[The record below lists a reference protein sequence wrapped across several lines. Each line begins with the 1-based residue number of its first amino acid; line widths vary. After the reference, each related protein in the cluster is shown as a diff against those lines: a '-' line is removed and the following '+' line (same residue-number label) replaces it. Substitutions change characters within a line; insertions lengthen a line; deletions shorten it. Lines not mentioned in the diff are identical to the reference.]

1 MEYRKNGTRLN
12 SHNPSLDKWVRVLMI
27 VILVMGI
34 FFRFANLDKKVY
46 WIDEGYTSLRIS
58 GYTEAEF
65 IQEFGD
71 GQIKEIKSLQKYQR
85 INADK
90 SVFDTVKGL
99 AIEEAQLTPLY
110 FVAVRFWVQLFGDSI
125 AVTRS
130 LSAVFSVLALP
141 CMYWLC
147 LELFESSVT
156 AWLAVAIIAVSPFQV
171 VYAQEARPYSLF
183 VMLIL
188 LSSAVLLRGMR
199 RKTNSSW
206 AIYAVT
212 LVVGFY
218 SHLLFGIVA
227 IGHGVYVLII
237 EKFRFN
243 KTVIGY
249 LLASI
254 AGLIALSPWII
265 AFIKNSGSAADKTS
279 WLSLRIPVS
288 ELMKNWVWNIS
299 KQFFDVGIYWDLL
312 RPYLISTLPVSLM
325 ILIMV
330 GYSFYLLVSKTEMRV
345 WLFVVTL
352 TFVIV
357 GILCP
362 ADLIRGG
369 IRSINT
375 RYMIPCYLGIQISL
389 AYLFTQVQV
398 TTQLQKLWRVALVV
412 LLSIGIAS
420 CCLYVSADN
429 WWNKDRSYI
438 NIRIARTVNSAS
450 KPLIITEFPE
460 YSVDTIG
467 NLLGMSHQIDPRAKL
482 LLMSPKNNVEIPEN
496 FNEIFL
502 YSITPQLKTKIAN
515 KSNQYKI
522 QTIYEENDAMILGK
536 IVNK

>member
-1 MEYRKNGTRLN
+1 MESTKNGARLN
-12 SHNPSLDKWVRVLMI
+12 YHHPSLGKWMRVLMI
-27 VILVMGI
+27 VILVLGI
-34 FFRFANLDKKVY
+34 FFRFANLEKKVY
-46 WIDEGYTSLRIS
+46 WLDEGYTSLRIS
-58 GYTEAEF
+58 GYTESEF

-85 INADK
+85 ITAEK
-90 SVFDTVKGL
+90 TVFDTVKGL
-99 AIEEAQLTPLY
+99 AIEESQLTPLY

-227 IGHGVYVLII
+227 IGHGIYVLIV

-243 KTVIGY
+243 KTVIRY

-265 AFIKNSGSAADKTS
+265 AFIKNSGNATDKTS
-279 WLSLRIPVS
+279 WLSLRRPVS
-288 ELMKNWVWNIS
+288 ELIKSWVLNIS
-299 KQFFDVGIYWDLL
+299 NQFFDVGFYWELQ
-312 RPYLISTLPVSLM
+312 RPYLISTLPVILM

-330 GYSFYLLVSKTEMRV
+330 GYSFYLLVSKTERRV
-345 WLFVVTL
+345 WLFVLTL

-357 GILCP
+357 GILLP

-369 IRSINT
+369 IRSVNT
-375 RYMIPCYLGIQISL
+375 RYMIPCYLGIQISV

-398 TTQLQKLWRVALVV
+398 TTQLQKLWRLALVV

-429 WWNKDRSYI
+429 WWNKSGSLL
-438 NIRIARTVNSAS
+438 NVSIARTVNSAS
-450 KPLIITEFPE
+450 KPLIITDFSE
-460 YSVDTIG
+460 YIVWDIG
-467 NLLGMSHQIDPRAKL
+467 NLLSLSHKLDPKAKL
-482 LLMSPKNNVEIPEN
+482 LLMSPTNNLDIPEN
-496 FNEIFL
+496 FDEIFL
-502 YSITPQLKTKIAN
+502 YSISPQLKSKIA

-522 QTIYEENDAMILGK
+522 QKIYGKNDEIILAK

>member
-1 MEYRKNGTRLN
+1 MKYTKNGARLN
-12 SHNPSLDKWVRVLMI
+12 YHHPSLGKWMRVLMI
-27 VILVMGI
+27 VILVLGI
-34 FFRFANLDKKVY
+34 FFRFANLEKKVY
-46 WIDEGYTSLRIS
+46 WLDEGYTSLRIS
-58 GYTEAEF
+58 GYTESEF

-71 GQIKEIKSLQKYQR
+71 GQIKEIKTLQKYQR
-85 INADK
+85 INTEK

-99 AIEEAQLTPLY
+99 ALEESQLTPLY

-188 LSSAVLLRGMR
+188 MSSAVLLRGMR
-199 RKTNSSW
+199 LKTNSSW
-206 AIYAVT
+206 AIYGVT

-227 IGHGVYVLII
+227 IGHGIYVVVI

-254 AGLIALSPWII
+254 TGLIALSPWII
-265 AFIKNSGSAADKTS
+265 AFIKNSGNATDKTS
-279 WLSLRIPVS
+279 WLSLRRPVS
-288 ELMKNWVWNIS
+288 ELIKSWLLNIS
-299 KQFFDVGIYWDLL
+299 NQFFDVGFYWNLS
-312 RPYLISTLPVSLM
+312 RPYLISTLPVILM

-330 GYSFYLLVSKTEMRV
+330 GYSFYLLVCKTEMRV

-357 GILCP
+357 GFLLP

-369 IRSINT
+369 IRSVNT
-375 RYMIPCYLGIQISL
+375 RYMIPCYLGIQISV
-389 AYLFTQVQV
+389 AYFFTQLQV
-398 TTQLQKLWRVALVV
+398 TAQLQKLWRLALVL
-412 LLSIGIAS
+412 LLSMGIAS

-429 WWNKDRSYI
+429 WWNKSGSLL
-438 NIRIARTVNSAS
+438 NVSIARTVNSAS
-450 KPLIITEFPE
+450 KPLIITDFSE
-460 YSVDTIG
+460 YIVWDIG
-467 NLLGMSHQIDPRAKL
+467 NLLGMSHQLDPKAKL
-482 LLMSPKNNVEIPEN
+482 LLMPPQNNVEIPEN

-502 YSITPQLKTKIAN
+502 YSISRELKAKISQ
-515 KSNQYKI
+515 SNQYKI
-522 QTIYEENDAMILGK
+522 QTIYAEDDEIILGK
-536 IVNK
+536 IVKK

>member
-1 MEYRKNGTRLN
+1 MEFTKNGDRLN
-12 SHNPSLDKWVRVLMI
+12 SQNPPLDKWLRFLI
-27 VILVMGI
+27 VVVLVMGI
-34 FFRFANLDKKVY
+34 FFRFANLGNKVY

-58 GYTEAEF
+58 GYTESEF
-65 IQEFGD
+65 IQELGD
-71 GQIKEIKSLQKYQR
+71 GKIKEIKDLQKYQH
-85 INADK
+85 INAEK

-99 AIEEAQLTPLY
+99 ALEEPQLAPLY
-110 FVAVRFWVQLFGDSI
+110 FVAARFWVQLFGDSI

-147 LELFESSVT
+147 LELFESSLT
-156 AWLAVAIIAVSPFQV
+156 AWLAVAILAVSPFQV

-183 VMLIL
+183 IMIIL

-199 RKTNSSW
+199 VKTNSSW

-212 LVVGFY
+212 LAVGFY
-218 SHLLFGIVA
+218 SHLLFGMVA
-227 IGHGVYVLII
+227 IGHGIYVLIV

-249 LLASI
+249 FLASI

-265 AFIKNSGSAADKTS
+265 VFLKKSGNAGDKTS
-279 WLSLRIPVS
+279 WLSLRRPLS
-288 ELMKNWVWNIS
+288 ELIKNWVLNINN
-299 KQFFDVGIYWDLL
+299 QFVDVGFYWNLP
-312 RPYLISTLPVSLM
+312 RPYLISTLPVILI

-330 GYSFYLLVSKTEMRV
+330 GYSFYLLVSKNKMRV

-352 TFVIV
+352 TCVTV
-357 GILCP
+357 GIFLP
-362 ADLIRGG
+362 ADLIWGG

-375 RYMIPCYLGIQISL
+375 RYMIPCYLGMQISV
-389 AYLFTQVQV
+389 AYLFTQVQI

-429 WWNKDRSYI
+429 WWNKSGSLL
-438 NIRIARTVNSAS
+438 NVSIARTINSAS
-450 KPLIITEFPE
+450 KPLIITDFSD
-460 YSVDTIG
+460 YTVLDIG
-467 NLLGMSHQIDPRAKL
+467 NLLGISDLIDPQTKL
-482 LLMSPKNNVEIPEN
+482 LLMSPKNVQIPGN
-496 FNEIFL
+496 FNEVFL
-502 YSITPQLKTKIAN
+502 YSISPELNTQIA

-522 QTIYEENDAMILGK
+522 QTIYADHDEIILGK
-536 IVNK
+536 IVKK